1 MNRPSAYRALLGLFF
16 AVLLLGCEEGPLKFS
31 VRYDS
36 LGALRANAPVYWE
49 DQQIGQIEKVVS
61 TDAGD
66 FLVEVAVDPQHKMYA
81 SENSRFF
88 ILDDPEDP
96 YAKALI
102 IKQSQAGGA
111 LLTAGSIVEGEQRQ
125 GIIGNLMTS
134 LKESG
139 NDAAGRFEQ
148 AMERWKRSLAEQTQ
162 SIDRQLEETLDELGK
177 SFEDFSK
184 RFADD
189 EADAE
194 VKKLQESLDDFIQQ
208 FNSASED
215 IQDQIREEILP
226 QLRRD
231 LEALKER
238 LQKQRRGEEVEKME
252 NRLIEI

>member
-1 MNRPSAYRALLGLFF
+1 M
-16 AVLLLGCEEGPLKFS
+16 KFS

-148 AMERWKRSLAEQTQ
+148 AMERWKGRWPSRRRALT
-162 SIDRQLEETLDELGK
+162 DNW
-177 SFEDFSK
+177 
-184 RFADD
+184 
-189 EADAE
+189 
-194 VKKLQESLDDFIQQ
+194 KKLLTSWENLSKI
-208 FNSASED
+208 SASA
-215 IQDQIREEILP
+215 
-226 QLRRD
+226 LRTMRPMP
-231 LEALKER
+231 K
-238 LQKQRRGEEVEKME
+238 
-252 NRLIEI
+252 